1 MIEVIVITGRTTD
14 QGITIDEK
22 LSNEYMRAVSIC
34 EMNEK
39 DMKKI
44 GVKEGDRVLVKT
56 ELGEV
61 VLYVKKAEE
70 EDLQPPEGIVFIPMG
85 PYANRVVGILTGSGT
100 PQYKGVKATVEKT
113 NKNVLSIEEIINL

>member
-1 MIEVIVITGRTTD
+1 MIEVVVITGRTTD
-14 QGITIDEK
+14 QGMSIDEK

-70 EDLQPPEGIVFIPMG
+70 EDLQPPEGIIFIPMG
-85 PYANRVVGILTGSGT
+85 PYANRIVGILTGSGT
-100 PQYKGVKATVEKT
+100 PQYKGIKATVEKT
-113 NKNVLSIEEIINL
+113 NKNVPSIEEIIDL

>member
-14 QGITIDEK
+14 QGMTIDEK